1 MEINSDVHLTPRICT
16 RFATITPPA
25 PSPFFQH
32 LHFDY
37 NTVTATIRCILEDKE
52 KKKNVTSLS
61 LTVLSKP
68 NDCRDLLWIFSSFC
82 LGFLPADGPADA
94 RFMWDDLR
102 STHGP
107 ATWDHFVNLI
117 LAVALIFHFLCVYV
131 CARACV
137 FRGKYTAQLEMNIY
151 CLFSHVEPF
160 HPPSLFC
167 LSVVEQRHLL
177 WPLRKENE
185 KTLMLSTNSLA

>member
-1 MEINSDVHLTPRICT
+1 MHTLCYDYTTRPFPR
-16 RFATITPPA
+16 FPA
-25 PSPFFQH
+25 PSFWLQH
-32 LHFDY
+32 RYRHHPMYF
-37 NTVTATIRCILEDKE
+37 RGQR
-52 KKKNVTSLS
+52 KKNVTSLS

-94 RFMWDDLR
+94 RFMWGDLR
-102 STHGP
+102 STHDP
-107 ATWDHFVNLI
+107 RNLGSFCQFETGSG
-117 LAVALIFHFLCVYV
+117 VDFLCVYV

-137 FRGKYTAQLEMNIY
+137 LRGKYTAQWEMNIY

-167 LSVVEQRHLL
+167 LSVVEQRRLL
-177 WPLRKENE
+177 WPLRKEKK

>member
-1 MEINSDVHLTPRICT
+1 MHTLCYDYTTRPFPR
-16 RFATITPPA
+16 FPA
-25 PSPFFQH
+25 PSFWLQH
-32 LHFDY
+32 RYRHHPMYF
-37 NTVTATIRCILEDKE
+37 RGQR
-52 KKKNVTSLS
+52 KKNVTSLS

-94 RFMWDDLR
+94 RFMWGDLR
-102 STHGP
+102 STHDP
-107 ATWDHFVNLI
+107 RNLGSFCQFETGSG
-117 LAVALIFHFLCVYV
+117 VDFLCVYV

-137 FRGKYTAQLEMNIY
+137 LRGKYTAQSEMNIY
-151 CLFSHVEPF
+151 CLFSHVKPF

-167 LSVVEQRHLL
+167 LSVVEQRRLL
-177 WPLRKENE
+177 WPLRKEKK